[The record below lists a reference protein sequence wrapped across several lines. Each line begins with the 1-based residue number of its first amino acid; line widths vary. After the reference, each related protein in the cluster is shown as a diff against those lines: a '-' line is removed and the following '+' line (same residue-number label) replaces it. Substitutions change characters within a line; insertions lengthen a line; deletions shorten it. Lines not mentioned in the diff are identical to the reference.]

1 VDLKGAGRWGIAAAI
16 GAVGAASAILLN
28 PRTGPV
34 SRDKVRQAGAVVRR
48 ERAHILALAGVGRS
62 KAETS
67 AGSTPEDAEDLTR
80 E

>member
-28 PRTGPV
+28 PRTGPK

-48 ERAHILALAGVGRS
+48 ERAHILALAGVAKGKS
-62 KAETS
+62 DTS
-67 AGSTPEDAEDLTR
+67 AGSTSEEAE
-80 E
+80 

>member
-28 PRTGPV
+28 PRTGPK

-48 ERAHILALAGVGRS
+48 ERAHIMALAGVAKG
-62 KAETS
+62 KAESSGTVS
-67 AGSTPEDAEDLTR
+67 DED
-80 E
+80 